1 MRPRPSPPTVGL
13 TRVIPFD
20 VRRSGS
26 DESPTRHRSRPLGR
40 VDHGERA
47 FGVPSTSSSSSSLPA
62 SSAGLTAIAG
72 GAKQRFRVVVRRNPL
87 GRGGVVGQRNWA
99 TTVLPMVISPCRSH
113 DSPGSPR
120 RPGSFAGMHSP
131 DRPLPPAD
139 RRTGRHTSISRRR
152 RSSATAVGAMD
163 ILVR

>member
-87 GRGGVVGQRNWA
+87 GRGGVVGQRNLGNNC
-99 TTVLPMVISPCRSH
+99 V
-113 DSPGSPR
+113 
-120 RPGSFAGMHSP
+120 
-131 DRPLPPAD
+131 AD
-139 RRTGRHTSISRRR
+139 GHFPVQVARLTGIA
-152 RSSATAVGAMD
+152 ATAG
-163 ILVR
+163 LVRRDAFTGPTASTG